1 MKPTIKWNADLFGV
15 EIKTKEEHFV
25 ISASPS
31 MVMNWNDAVRYFD
44 GNEEWQL
51 PTQKQ
56 LKIVADHIDE
66 VNALIKANGG
76 YEIRGLFWA
85 ADGSDEFGAWY
96 VSMSSGNASPYG
108 KIYSYYVRAV
118 SDLKV
123 K

>member
-15 EIKTKEEHFV
+15 EIQTEDQHFV
-25 ISASPS
+25 IDANPS
-31 MVMNWNDAVRYFD
+31 MVMSWHDAMRHFN
-44 GNEEWQL
+44 GNEVWQL
-51 PTQKQ
+51 PTKDQ
-56 LKIVADHIDE
+56 LKVVSAYISTIND
-66 VNALIKANGG
+66 LIKENGG

-85 ADGSDEFGAWY
+85 ADGSNEFCAWY
-96 VSMSSGNASPYG
+96 VNTSSGNASPYG